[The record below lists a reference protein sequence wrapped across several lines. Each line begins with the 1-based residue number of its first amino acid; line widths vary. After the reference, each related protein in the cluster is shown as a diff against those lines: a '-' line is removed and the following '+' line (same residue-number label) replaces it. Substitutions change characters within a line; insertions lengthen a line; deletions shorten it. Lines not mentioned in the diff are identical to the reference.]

1 MAKTDVRVALV
12 GEDGNAFAIIGR
24 VSRALKQAGHREL
37 ASEFTSAAMR
47 QKSYDDLLCLVLEY
61 VDEEGTE
68 DEEDTEDDDNN
79 EWEVE

>member
-61 VDEEGTE
+61 VEELE

-79 EWEVE
+79 EWGVE

>member
-61 VDEEGTE
+61 VEELE

-79 EWEVE
+79 EWEVER